1 MRPGPTDRTVGPT
14 TFTGPF
20 ILNRT
25 DFTGGGIDS
34 LPIETRSI
42 GNVAFDQR
50 IRDLVMDYGCEGA
63 CQLVQEMIVTALKIG
78 RDDLSVA
85 DLKLFNRALKELR
98 YAARVFGR
106 YTERRKVAVFGSAR
120 TPPSAPES
128 AVAREFGRR
137 MCEEGYMMITGGGDG
152 IMGAAQEGAG
162 REESFGLNI
171 RLPFEQRANEVIHG
185 DPKLINFNYFFT
197 RKLNFVKETHAIA
210 LLPGGFGTLDEGFEV
225 LTLMQTGKGRIFPI
239 VLLDK
244 PDGTYWVT
252 ILEFLKDHLLKQ
264 GLVSPED
271 FNFFYLAR
279 DVEDAVAHIGHFY
292 KNFVSYR
299 WVRRQLVVRLQEALT
314 PEGIADLDRRFGHLL
329 ISGGFEITCALPEEV
344 NQPEIAHL
352 PRLLFTPHRRHFGE
366 LRALIDAINDAP
378 TVPGEPAEAVPGAGV

>member
-1 MRPGPTDRTVGPT
+1 M
-14 TFTGPF
+14 
-20 ILNRT
+20 NRT

-50 IRDLVMDYGCEGA
+50 IRDLVVDYGCGA
-63 CQLVQEMIVTALKIG
+63 SCQLVQEMIVTALKIG
-78 RDDLSVA
+78 RDDLSAA

-120 TPPSAPES
+120 TPPDAPES
-128 AVAREFGRR
+128 IVARQFGLR
-137 MCEEGYMMITGGGDG
+137 MREEGYMMITGGGDG

-162 REESFGLNI
+162 RKDSFGLNI
-171 RLPFEQRANEVIHG
+171 RLPFEQRANEIIHG

-225 LTLMQTGKGRIFPI
+225 LTLMQTGKGRIFPL

-244 PDGTYWVT
+244 PGGTYWVT
-252 ILEFLKDHLLKQ
+252 ILEFLKQHLLRQ

-271 FNFFYLAR
+271 FHFFHLAK
-279 DVEDAVAHIGHFY
+279 DVEDAVEHIQRFY

-299 WVRRQLVVRLQEALT
+299 WVRQQLVFRLQDALT
-314 PEGIADLDRRFGHLL
+314 PEALADLNTRFGHLL
-329 ISGGFEITCALPEEV
+329 ISGGFEITCALPEEA
-344 NQPEIAHL
+344 NQPDIAHL
-352 PRLLFTPHRRHFGE
+352 PRLVFHPHRRRFGE

-378 TVPGEPAEAVPGAGV
+378 VVVPEPEA